1 MLESVSLAVEDAL
14 ELLTVREEE
23 VVVVEEEEEEEEE
36 VVEVVV
42 EVAVEEESRF
52 RFFFFSGIDTYF
64 SQRRQFRQLLVSAG
78 SESLSAIFFRSLPP
92 EPITLSSLSL
102 VLLCSVLRHRL
113 TAAACSSSLA
123 MSGAVI
129 HW

>member
-1 MLESVSLAVEDAL
+1 MNAKGSGDPAGWVELLVALTAALESVSLAVEDAL

-23 VVVVEEEEEEEEE
+23 EE
-36 VVEVVV
+36 VVVV

-78 SESLSAIFFRSLPP
+78 SAWGPVLVRHFRP
-92 EPITLSSLSL
+92 
-102 VLLCSVLRHRL
+102 VL
-113 TAAACSSSLA
+113 AP
-123 MSGAVI
+123 
-129 HW
+129 